1 MIEDTSHIII
11 KTSKPSCPVKNL
23 NTFNYTHLYF
33 KNATGEAGLLQFRNG
48 VKTVG
53 GADEKFSKLKK
64 DVSSY
69 LR

>member
-1 MIEDTSHIII
+1 MKYNSHIII
-11 KTSKPSCPVKNL
+11 KTSKTSNPIENHHPFNFAQL
-23 NTFNYTHLYF
+23 NFNT
-33 KNATGEAGLLQFRNG
+33 ATGEAGLLQFRNG